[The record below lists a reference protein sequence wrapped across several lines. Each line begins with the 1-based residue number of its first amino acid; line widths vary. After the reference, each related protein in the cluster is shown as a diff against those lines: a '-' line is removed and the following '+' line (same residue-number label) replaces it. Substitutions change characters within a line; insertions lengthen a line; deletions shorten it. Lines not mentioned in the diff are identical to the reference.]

1 MIIVRY
7 FYKLIQ
13 QLKISRSGYAH
24 VYNIWGRGETT
35 FTYKNIKDRVE
46 HLIAYMHYKE
56 KLTEIIINDN
66 KYLSKHNFSFD
77 DNSFEKI

>member
-1 MIIVRY
+1 MIIDY
-7 FYKLIQ
+7 PLFYKLIQ

-56 KLTEIIINDN
+56 MN
-66 KYLSKHNFSFD
+66 
-77 DNSFEKI
+77 